1 MRIASISDND
11 SVNSITGFT
20 LSIFT
25 QSCPHHCKGCF
36 SQQTWSDSGGKE
48 YKIDEIK
55 ELINNSKCHNISFL
69 GGDPLAP
76 LNRIEIIELIKW
88 SKQNTNKFIYFWT
101 GYLKEEVE
109 QWINLELID
118 ILIDGK
124 FELDKRNL
132 NLLLRGSSNQR
143 LFYKGK
149 QVREE
154 ELLEIVDKI

>member
-11 SVNSITGFT
+11 SINSITGFT

-76 LNRIEIIELIKW
+76 LNRVLR
-88 SKQNTNKFIYFWT
+88 SAC
-101 GYLKEEVE
+101 KESCDM
-109 QWINLELID
+109 IHL
-118 ILIDGK
+118 
-124 FELDKRNL
+124 
-132 NLLLRGSSNQR
+132 
-143 LFYKGK
+143 
-149 QVREE
+149 QVSPQYHPGAW
-154 ELLEIVDKI
+154 